1 MAIMGAVHPPHQ
13 RTAMKRHHH
22 YRSPWKRGAY
32 SLVLV
37 VSVMTVGTVG
47 MHVIQKMS
55 CLDAFY
61 FMSMIATAQ
70 GPPAAPAT
78 PAGKLFASFM
88 AFISVGTVV
97 ASVGFL
103 FGPFF
108 GRLWRIGVERL
119 EEETHLPEQRDEKR

>member
-1 MAIMGAVHPPHQ
+1 
-13 RTAMKRHHH
+13 
-22 YRSPWKRGAY
+22 
-32 SLVLV
+32 
-37 VSVMTVGTVG
+37 MTVGTVG
-47 MHVIQKMS
+47 MHVLEKMS

-97 ASVGFL
+97 ASLGFL

-108 GRLWRIGVERL
+108 GRLWKVGVERL
-119 EEETHLPEQRDEKR
+119 EEETHLSEQRDEKR